1 MANETEN
8 QPTAPNYAAPGNEH
22 TQFNETAPD
31 YFDPPPQD
39 MSAPAFGADDPHGVD
54 LVSLTSRLPPD
65 AFDRLG
71 AAMASAVQQ
80 TAGLKSIRVAGGEN
94 SRRSRYAPAVHSF
107 VAQLQAE
114 LQQLFDE

>member
-1 MANETEN
+1 MANETDN
-8 QPTAPNYAAPGNEH
+8 QSSAPVGES
-22 TQFNETAPD
+22 APD
-31 YFDPPPQD
+31 YNDPPPNEMTLPSEGPED
-39 MSAPAFGADDPHGVD
+39 VYGVD
-54 LVSLTSRLPPD
+54 LVSMTSRLGSE

-80 TAGLKSIRVAGGEN
+80 TAGLKSIRMAGGGKN
-94 SRRSRYAPAVHSF
+94 RPSRYAPAVHSF

>member
-8 QPTAPNYAAPGNEH
+8 QFAAPDYAAPGNEQSQVH
-22 TQFNETAPD
+22 ETAPD
-31 YFDPPPQD
+31 YYDPPPQA
-39 MSAPAFGADDPHGVD
+39 MGMPADRADDTHGVD
-54 LVSLTSRLPPD
+54 LVSVTSQLPPD